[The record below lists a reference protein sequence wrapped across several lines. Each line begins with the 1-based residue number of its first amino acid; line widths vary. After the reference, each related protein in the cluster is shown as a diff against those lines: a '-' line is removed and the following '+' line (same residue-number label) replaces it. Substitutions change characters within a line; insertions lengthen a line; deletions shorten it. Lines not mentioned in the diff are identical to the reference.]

1 MNDEARITEDF
12 VPVISFSGFGI
23 RICFELRHSDFVI
36 YVGASI
42 SSSPAT
48 MKMFTSAISKKKS
61 QPSRIS

>member
-12 VPVISFSGFGI
+12 APVISFSGFGI
-23 RICFELRHSDFVI
+23 RICFELRHSDFVT
-36 YVGASI
+36 YFGTSI
-42 SSSPAT
+42 SSPAT

>member
-12 VPVISFSGFGI
+12 APVISFSGFGI

-36 YVGASI
+36 YLGETLVA
-42 SSSPAT
+42 PQ

>member
-12 VPVISFSGFGI
+12 APVISFSGFGI

-36 YVGASI
+36 YSGESV
-42 SSSPAT
+42 SSPAT
-48 MKMFTSAISKKKS
+48 MKIFTSAISKKKS